1 MSSRPPLS
9 FPLCTLPLLLVLGG
23 CGRAATKPIAS
34 RPEPPPETVT
44 LTVAEPQD
52 PAEWTGS
59 AEASAEEQLP
69 EGDLS
74 PEAAVLIA
82 ASEEEFARGVEAYRD
97 EKFKKAM
104 KRFDS
109 AIHRLLHAPDS
120 IREEPAVS
128 AALQEMVDSV
138 HVLEL
143 EAYNGHDEH
152 VGAPSD
158 ELKNIEAFLSP
169 EDAERQRRLVEEE
182 LPKVFSDLPI
192 DVNDKVLALIEVY
205 QTRLKDQYQAGI
217 RRSGRYMKMM
227 RRILAEE
234 GVPQDLVYM
243 VQVESMFKARA
254 YSRAHAK
261 GLWQFIAS
269 TGRTYGLRRNYWI
282 DERSDPVKATRAA
295 ARHMRDLHNLFGDWY
310 LAMSAYN
317 AGPGKIK
324 RAIRRMGTR
333 DFWRLSQSRY
343 LRRETRNYV
352 PAILASIL
360 IMKDPERYGFKAE
373 YDPEWRYQ
381 TAEVDSATEL
391 RVIGE
396 CAGVSTKEIS
406 SYNPELRR
414 RMTPPDSGVYEVKLP
429 PGTRDRFAKAFGEV
443 PRDKRLT
450 YTRHRI
456 KKGETLSTIARR
468 YNTSIRALQ
477 ETNNIRNRHR
487 ISVGQVLT
495 VPLGPA
501 GEIHAVREA
510 RTASRSRYK
519 RGQRIVHRVRRG
531 ETLYGIARRYRTS
544 VRAIQRWN
552 KLGSS
557 TLLHPGRR
565 LTVYYRTTKT
575 KQSRVQVAKKKS
587 TPRSAPPSGA
597 GSTVLHRVRRGETLW
612 SISRRY
618 RTSVRQICNWNGISA
633 SEVLMPGTT
642 LSIYTD

>member
-1 MSSRPPLS
+1 M
-9 FPLCTLPLLLVLGG
+9 
-23 CGRAATKPIAS
+23 AS
-34 RPEPPPETVT
+34 T
-44 LTVAEPQD
+44 
-52 PAEWTGS
+52 
-59 AEASAEEQLP
+59 EEQLL
-69 EGDLS
+69 EGGAS
-74 PEAAVLIA
+74 PEAAVLITE
-82 ASEEEFARGVEAYRD
+82 SEDEFARGVEAYRN
-97 EKFKKAM
+97 EKFREAM
-104 KRFDS
+104 ERFDS
-109 AIHRLLHAPDS
+109 AVHLLLHAPKS

-128 AALQEMVDSV
+128 AALQEMVDSI

-152 VGAPSD
+152 VGASSD

-192 DVNDKVLALIEVY
+192 VVNDRVLALIEVY

-269 TGRTYGLRRNYWI
+269 TGRSYGLRRNYWI
-282 DERSDPVKATRAA
+282 DERADPVKATRAA
-295 ARHMRDLHNLFGDWY
+295 ARHMRDLHELFGDWY
-310 LAMSAYN
+310 LAMAAYN

-324 RAIRRMGTR
+324 RAIRRTGRR

-343 LRRETRNYV
+343 LRRETRNYI
-352 PAILASIL
+352 PAIIASIL
-360 IMKDPERYGFKAE
+360 IMKDPKRYGFKEE
-373 YDPEWRYQ
+373 YDPEWRYE

-391 RVIGE
+391 RVIGQ
-396 CAGVSTKEIS
+396 CAGVSAKEIS
-406 SYNPELRR
+406 SYNLELRR

-429 PGTRDRFAKAFGEV
+429 PGTRERFAKAFGEV

-450 YTRHRI
+450 YTRHRV

-468 YNTSIRALQ
+468 YNTNVRALQ
-477 ETNNIRNRHR
+477 RTNNIRNRHR

-501 GEIHAVREA
+501 GEIHAVRDA
-510 RTASRSRYK
+510 RTTSRGRYQ

-552 KLGSS
+552 SLGSS

-565 LTVYYRTTKT
+565 LVVYYRTTKARPG
-575 KQSRVQVAKKKS
+575 RVQVAKKS

-618 RTSVRQICNWNGISA
+618 RTSVKQLCRWNGIRASA
-633 SEVLMPGTT
+633 VLMPGTT